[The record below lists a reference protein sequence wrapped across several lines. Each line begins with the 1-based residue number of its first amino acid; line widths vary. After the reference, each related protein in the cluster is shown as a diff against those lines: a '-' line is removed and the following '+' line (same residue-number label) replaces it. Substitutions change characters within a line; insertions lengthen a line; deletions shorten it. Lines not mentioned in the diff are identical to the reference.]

1 MIRQESD
8 SLTRPQKVWGASLRI
23 GSFEIIGI
31 VVVVLVEVGVRRRAR
46 PPIRRVHACT
56 VFLFGTRKPED
67 DDCSLP
73 ASVS

>member
-31 VVVVLVEVGVRRRAR
+31 VVVLVEVGVRRRAR

-56 VFLFGTRKPED
+56 VLLFGTRKPED
-67 DDCSLP
+67 DDSSLP